1 MYGFQPMGSQMFNPA
16 ATANNLMSMPAEH
29 QNAVIQQILWQN
41 QLLMQ
46 QQILLQQQLAV

>member
-1 MYGFQPMGSQMFNPA
+1 MGAPMLNTA
-16 ATANNLMSMPAEH
+16 ATANNLMNMPAEH
-29 QNAVIQQILWQN
+29 QNALIQQILWQN